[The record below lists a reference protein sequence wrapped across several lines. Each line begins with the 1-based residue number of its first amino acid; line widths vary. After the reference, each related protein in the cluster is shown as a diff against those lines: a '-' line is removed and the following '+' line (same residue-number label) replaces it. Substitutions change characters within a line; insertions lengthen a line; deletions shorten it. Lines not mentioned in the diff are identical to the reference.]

1 MKCGTVRSFTPWKC
15 YKAALFL
22 LEKHL
27 FNIYQHSIA
36 SIHLR
41 IPLCLYSFILPFTC
55 PFICPVLRSS
65 SCVYAFAHPS
75 TYLSVQASIIHLSTH
90 PLSVVHSSVQSSL
103 HTFTVFLCI
112 CTPPI
117 LPTQPTTH
125 PSHKLAESLL
135 CHQPQA
141 GPWDEG
147 MPETQSLSSKCCS
160 PSLKGAWPVPSSCPR
175 SSQDTVCWGGTL
187 LEPMPGGS
195 PPHAPHATSPGL
207 LSPLLSCLSPPV
219 PPAPRTCSP
228 SAWLLGG
235 SSFLQ
240 T

>member
-1 MKCGTVRSFTPWKC
+1 MEMLQSSALSPGEAPVQYLPAQHCFHPPTNPAVSLFIYLTV
-15 YKAALFL
+15 
-22 LEKHL
+22 HL
-27 FNIYQHSIA
+27 
-36 SIHLR
+36 SIHLPSSAV
-41 IPLCLYSFILPFTC
+41 IQLCLC
-55 PFICPVLRSS
+55 ICSP
-65 SCVYAFAHPS
+65 
-75 TYLSVQASIIHLSTH
+75 IHLSVRPGIH
-90 PLSVVHSSVQSSL
+90 HSSIHPSSVCCPFVCPVISPYL
-103 HTFTVFLCI
+103 HRFPMHLH
-112 CTPPI
+112 PPI